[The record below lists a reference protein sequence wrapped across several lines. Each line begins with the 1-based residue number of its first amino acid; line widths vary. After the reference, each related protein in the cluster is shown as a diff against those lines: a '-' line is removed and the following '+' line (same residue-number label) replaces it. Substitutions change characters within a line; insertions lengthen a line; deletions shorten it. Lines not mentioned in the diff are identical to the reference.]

1 VRFTSLAIKNLNFPF
16 SSNYYLLLFLFLLL
30 FFLNVVTATRDEI
43 CSLSVVYHRIVC
55 GVVGVYVQQH
65 RSSSAPALQWWWWR
79 LIPGFYLFFK
89 IFKSSIFIH
98 ILFLC
103 VWVFYSVPS
112 CLHKE
117 IFYFFPFFLVPL
129 AFSPLF
135 LKLAYHQE
143 SRYIYLFIHIVI
155 SYAIYSI
162 MLCILSLL
170 YCNMWWIQVGWIFR
184 WTIRHFIWRLELGE
198 LLPTDGG
205 RRVHTHT
212 HTYVI

>member
-1 VRFTSLAIKNLNFPF
+1 MLSLQHVMRSALCLWCTTVSFAELWVYMYNNIDPVP
-16 SSNYYLLLFLFLLL
+16 LLRCSGGGDDWSLVFIYFL
-30 FFLNVVTATRDEI
+30 
-43 CSLSVVYHRIVC
+43 
-55 GVVGVYVQQH
+55 
-65 RSSSAPALQWWWWR
+65 
-79 LIPGFYLFFK
+79 K